1 MIPFILKQHEKDR
14 ADLQELESSEIE
26 QVSGG
31 LSLGGSTGLVRVID
45 YKLNTVTITRNQ
57 DGGDD
62 GKDED

>member
-14 ADLQELESSEIE
+14 AELEELESIDVD

-31 LSLGGSTGLVRVID
+31 RVMIGPD
-45 YKLNTVTITRNQ
+45 KLNTVTITRNQ

-62 GKDED
+62 GPDEW

>member
-14 ADLQELESSEIE
+14 AELKELESVDLEH
-26 QVSGG
+26 VSGG
-31 LSLGGSTGLVRVID
+31 RVMHH
-45 YKLNTVTITRNQ
+45 KLNTVTITNNG

>member
-14 ADLQELESSEIE
+14 AELQVLEESEIDM
-26 QVSGG
+26 VSGG
-31 LSLGGSTGLVRVID
+31 RLNLDLSH
-45 YKLNTVTITRNQ
+45 KLNTVTITRNA